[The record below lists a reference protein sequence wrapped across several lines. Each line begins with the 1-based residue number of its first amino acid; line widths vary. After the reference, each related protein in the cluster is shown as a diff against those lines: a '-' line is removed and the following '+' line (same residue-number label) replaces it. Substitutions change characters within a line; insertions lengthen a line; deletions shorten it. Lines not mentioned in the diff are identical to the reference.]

1 MRRRRPRVMVLLD
14 TLAAG
19 GAERLAVELVCAL
32 DTAEFDPFVVV
43 TKRGG
48 PLETRLRD
56 AGVPYAILG
65 RRHLTSIR
73 PFADAARLARRSDL
87 IHSHLF
93 GNNVWGAILARIAG
107 VPLIAHEHNRVG
119 RHVRLEWMFDRFLI
133 APAAARIVCVS
144 ESVARALLQAGLPRR
159 LVEVVPNGVRLGRAV
174 DRSSA
179 RRRLALPDDAP
190 VVGIVGSLRPEKA
203 HDVLLRSFAS
213 LVHAGRHPQLRLC
226 IVGDGSCRP
235 ALERQSSDLGISGRV
250 DFAGER
256 ADAPE
261 LQAAFDVSVVSST
274 SEGLP
279 LAALE
284 ALAAGTPLI
293 GTRVGGLPDLLAD
306 GAGLVVDP
314 GDERALATAISDVL
328 DDPELQ
334 ISLKEAGR
342 RRVSERHDL
351 AGTVAQLEAIYRNVL
366 ERPFE
371 EPDRRGQDLSV
382 GRVESVV

>member
-1 MRRRRPRVMVLLD
+1 MVLLD

-19 GAERLAVELVCAL
+19 GAERLAVELVCAV
-32 DTAEFDPFVVV
+32 DTSEFDRFVVV

-48 PLETRLRD
+48 PLERQLRD

-65 RRHLTSIR
+65 RRHLTSVR
-73 PFADAARLARRSDL
+73 PFADAVRLARRSDL

-119 RHVRLEWMFDRFLI
+119 RHVRLESMLDRLLI
-133 APAAARIVCVS
+133 APAAARIVCAS
-144 ESVARALLQAGLPRR
+144 ESVARALVQAGLPRR
-159 LVEVVPNGVRLGRAV
+159 LVEVAPNGVRLGQAL

-179 RRRLALPDDAP
+179 RRRLALPADAG

-213 LVHAGRHPQLRLC
+213 LVRGGRHPQLQLC
-226 IVGDGSCRP
+226 IVGDGSCRA
-235 ALERQSSDLGISGRV
+235 ALERQASDLGVAGHV

-261 LQAAFDVSVVSST
+261 LQAAFDVSVVAST

-293 GTRVGGLPDLLAD
+293 GTTVGGLPELLAN
-306 GAGLVVDP
+306 GAGLLVDP
-314 GDERALATAISDVL
+314 GDEQALATAISDVL
-328 DDPELQ
+328 DDPALRLR
-334 ISLKEAGR
+334 LKEAGR

-351 AGTVAQLEAIYRNVL
+351 AATVAHVEAIYRTVL

-371 EPDRRGQDLSV
+371 EPDRRGEDLSV
-382 GRVESVV
+382 RRVESVV